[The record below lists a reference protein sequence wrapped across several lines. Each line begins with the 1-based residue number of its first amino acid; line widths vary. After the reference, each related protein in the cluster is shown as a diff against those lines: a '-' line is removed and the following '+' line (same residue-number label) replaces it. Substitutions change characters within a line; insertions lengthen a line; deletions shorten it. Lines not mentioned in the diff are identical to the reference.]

1 VTAKAFAAIAAAIAI
16 VAFLILPGAA
26 AAHRPKG
33 PHGHPTRVEL
43 LSFWGTNG
51 FGIEVNLVNHQ
62 ALTVSASASS
72 GPGLLLTTYTL
83 KAPQAPGS
91 DDIRASLGR
100 LGRIDVRFV
109 PKSVKEE
116 KPQVPVC
123 KGEKTVV
130 EIGRFVGLIEFH
142 GARGYTRA
150 RVTHA
155 VGGVAV
161 EPAPACRGKKGHASH
176 QRDPQKRPSAFDQLL
191 SAAARVQK
199 PAKEE
204 EKEEETGLVGLT
216 AKAENPPVEFKAL
229 QLLVPGKKAKKL
241 AFGTFSAVATRDRGR
256 IKESSA
262 ALDLLVSGNY
272 LRVPDLAHPT
282 AEATVEPPSPFLGT
296 ATFQRESAHQTSWTG
311 DLRVNLPGFGV
322 VPLAGRGSEAT
333 MCSSLACLPKKSR
346 HQ

>member
-1 VTAKAFAAIAAAIAI
+1 VTAKALAAIAAAIAI
-16 VAFLILPGAA
+16 AAVLVPGAA
-26 AAHRPKG
+26 AAQRPKG
-33 PHGHPTRVEL
+33 PHGNPTRVEL
-43 LSFWGTNG
+43 LAFRGTNG
-51 FGIEVNLVNHQ
+51 FGIEVSLVNHQ
-62 ALTVSASASS
+62 ALTISASASR

-116 KPQVPVC
+116 KPPVPVC
-123 KGEKTVV
+123 KGEKTVL
-130 EIGRFVGLIEFH
+130 ELGRFVGLIEFR

-150 RVTHA
+150 RVTEA

-161 EPAPACRGKKGHASH
+161 EPAPACRGKKGRSPH
-176 QRDPQKRPSAFDQLL
+176 QRDPQKRPSAFDQLI
-191 SAAARVQK
+191 SAAAQVQQ
-199 PAKEE
+199 PA
-204 EKEEETGLVGLT
+204 KEEETGLVGLT

-229 QLLVPGKKAKKL
+229 QLMVPGKKAKKL

-282 AEATVEPPSPFLGT
+282 AEATVEPPAPFLGKG
-296 ATFQRESAHQTSWTG
+296 TFQRESARQTSWTG

-322 VPLAGRGSEAT
+322 VPLAGPGTEAT

-346 HQ
+346 HP